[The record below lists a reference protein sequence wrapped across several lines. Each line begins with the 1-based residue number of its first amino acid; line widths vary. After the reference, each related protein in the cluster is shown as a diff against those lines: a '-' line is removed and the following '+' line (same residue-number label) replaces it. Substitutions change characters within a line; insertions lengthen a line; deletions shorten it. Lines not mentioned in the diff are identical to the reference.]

1 MPGGG
6 GDGGDDE
13 MTLQHSG
20 AAQVAPVH
28 VMLDTLD
35 FCFIPAGHVYVK
47 QMGLAVQHSWD
58 SHVELAQIVDGGF
71 G

>member
-1 MPGGG
+1 
-6 GDGGDDE
+6 

-20 AAQVAPVH
+20 AAQVSPVH
-28 VMLDTLD
+28 VMLDAFG

-47 QMGLAVQHSWD
+47 QMGLGVQHSLD
-58 SHVELAQIVDGGF
+58 SHVEVAQMVDGGF